1 MTFTP
6 LLKSITIDQISLNSC
21 LASLFSS
28 TEGNSYRLHSLHL
41 LRSCPTWPSYY
52 FGRCYFQFQK
62 HSLQTHPFPSTCIT
76 VLKKNKKIIIIIK
89 KPSDHK
95 STFILVASTKW
106 LSNLSCVVLR
116 TRRNKLIYK
125 KIPEKQVNAIKKCLK
140 HTFPSID
147 GSCCDGCCCIIL
159 KDDF

>member
-41 LRSCPTWPSYY
+41 LRSCPPWPSYL
-52 FGRCYFQFQK
+52 FWKMLFSVPK
-62 HSLQTHPFPSTCIT
+62 TLPTDTSLSIYMHHC
-76 VLKKNKKIIIIIK
+76 LKKKKIIIIIIK

-95 STFILVASTKW
+95 STFILVVSTKW